1 MLDNLIVCLEAVFPI
16 FALLLVGYV
25 TKRLGMLNRED
36 VARMNGAVYRVFMPA
51 MVFYNLYTSDLDTAI
66 RPGLV
71 AYALIAVLLVTGAS
85 LLLVIRT
92 EPVRKR
98 RGVIVQALYRSNLVI
113 IGVPV
118 VERLMG
124 AENLGPV
131 VFLMATVVPL
141 FNVMAVVLLEYYGGE
156 KTQPGRLLLDILKNP
171 LIVGS
176 LAGILALLLKLKLP
190 SPLEVLVRQMANANS
205 PILIFLLGVFLQVD
219 GLRGDWKAV
228 SLVSLGR
235 LVFVPMLTLIPA
247 ALLGFRGVELASL
260 IPVFASSAAV
270 GSFTM
275 AQQMGGDA
283 ELAGNVVVVTSALC
297 PLTMFFWCFLFKSL
311 GMI

>member
-1 MLDNLIVCLEAVFPI
+1 M
-16 FALLLVGYV
+16 
-25 TKRLGMLNRED
+25 
-36 VARMNGAVYRVFMPA
+36 
-51 MVFYNLYTSDLDTAI
+51 
-66 RPGLV
+66 
-71 AYALIAVLLVTGAS
+71 
-85 LLLVIRT
+85 
-92 EPVRKR
+92 
-98 RGVIVQALYRSNLVI
+98 
-113 IGVPV
+113 
-118 VERLMG
+118 
-124 AENLGPV
+124 
-131 VFLMATVVPL
+131 
-141 FNVMAVVLLEYYGGE
+141 
-156 KTQPGRLLLDILKNP
+156 
-171 LIVGS
+171 GS